1 MGRTIQ
7 SATQTWQEEERAL
20 ARFARALRRE
30 DQRCMAELLDL
41 SRLHIAEASYASNL
55 YPMDVFLISM
65 LLEAYKKIRRSEL
78 RIAELCQKLGIETP
92 AEQDHSFTTNIRSL
106 IASAEGQEDGS
117 C

>member
-7 SATQTWQEEERAL
+7 SATQTWREEEQAL

-30 DQRCMAELLDL
+30 DQRYMAELLDL

-65 LLEAYKKIRRSEL
+65 LLEAYKKLRRSEL
-78 RIAELCQKLGIETP
+78 KIAELCQKLGIETP
-92 AEQDHSFTTNIRSL
+92 PERELPITTDIRSL
-106 IASAEGQEDGS
+106 IAAAEELEN
-117 C
+117 